1 MDTQAYDFKTKLR
14 LYHKFSLI
22 FLTIFVFFLFNAVFP
37 SLQTLQNAQNYFYLE
52 ELGLQLL
59 SAFIIALLSVNAFT
73 PLTATPYSV
82 LLGASLGLVY
92 FTYTLGYKILDPTQI
107 QWALHGD
114 WEFSFMGWQFFRQEA
129 WQFPPGKINGFF
141 YPVGSSIG
149 YTDSIPLLG
158 FFFKLWRM
166 WLPTDF
172 QYLGVWL
179 CSCFVLQGI
188 FAAKLLRLVTPNLL
202 IQALGISFFVLSPIL
217 LNRVWHAALC
227 AHWLILAGLWLYF
240 TPWQREKMRL
250 AGGAW
255 LLLLVL
261 AGLIHPY
268 LVIMVLGL
276 LAAFYLRM
284 FWIEAFLSWQQTALH
299 LFSLGSALLLTWWMS
314 GYFIIK
320 HANMNGFP
328 LGYYSLNLLAPFNA
342 AGWSVFI
349 RGLPAVTDGQIFE
362 GFAYLGLGVFIL
374 LLWVIYELS
383 QRIPQQR
390 SYRQLLPLGL
400 GCLALTLLAVSNKV
414 TVGDVTLFEL
424 DNNNILLKI
433 LTPFQSSG
441 RFFWVAYYAMLLLAM
456 FTLIKRQRERF
467 VMGCF
472 ALALTLQGLDL
483 SVVINSFRER
493 HWHENLRQDG
503 LQSPVWE
510 QAAEHYRHITLL
522 MPPACGYEA
531 APYVPFA
538 ELARK
543 HKLTLNTGRA
553 ARFNS
558 EETAVYC
565 QELGKIVEK
574 GMVSDEDIYIVHS
587 HYLAQFQKNAQPTVL
602 CGVLDGFNACVT
614 AQSYQRWAAP

>member
-1 MDTQAYDFKTKLR
+1 MNLQQNDFKAKIILYSKL
-14 LYHKFSLI
+14 SL
-22 FLTIFVFFLFNAVFP
+22 FFFTILLFVLFDTLFP
-37 SLQTLQNAQNYFYLE
+37 SLQTAHTAHNYFYLE
-52 ELGLQLL
+52 ELGLKLL
-59 SAFIIALLSVNAFT
+59 SAFLLT
-73 PLTATPYSV
+73 
-82 LLGASLGLVY
+82 LLGLNALSPLKSPHYSFLLGLSLGLVY

-158 FFFKLWRM
+158 FFFKLLRN
-166 WLPTDF
+166 WLPVDF
-172 QYLGVWL
+172 QYLGLWL
-179 CSCFVLQGI
+179 CLCFVLQGI

-217 LNRVWHAALC
+217 LNRIWHAALC

-240 TPWQREKMRL
+240 TPWQRENMQR

-268 LVIMVLGL
+268 LVIMLLGL

-284 FWIEAFLSWQQTALH
+284 FWIEALLSWQQTALH
-299 LFSLGSALLLTWWMS
+299 LFGLGSALLLTWWMA

-320 HANMNGFP
+320 QANMNAFP
-328 LGYYSLNLLAPFNA
+328 LGYYSLNLLAPFNS

-349 RGLPAVTDGQIFE
+349 NRLPAVMDGQIFE
-362 GFAYLGLGVFIL
+362 GFAYFGLGVLIL
-374 LLWVIYELS
+374 LLWTAYELS
-383 QRIPQQR
+383 QRTPQR
-390 SYRQLLPLGL
+390 HTYRQLLPLGL

-414 TVGDVTLFEL
+414 TLGDVTLFEL
-424 DNNNILLKI
+424 DNSLIKI

-441 RFFWVAYYAMLLLAM
+441 RFFWVAYYAALLLAL
-456 FTLIKRQRERF
+456 FALIKRQRESM
-467 VMGCF
+467 VIGCLAF
-472 ALALTLQGLDL
+472 ALSLQSLDL
-483 SVVINSFRER
+483 SQVVNSFRER
-493 HWHENLRQDG
+493 HWHEALQQDM
-503 LQSPVWE
+503 LKSPVWE
-510 QAAEHYRHITLL
+510 QAAAHYQHITLL

-531 APYVPFA
+531 APYLPFA

-543 HKLTLNTGRA
+543 HKLSLNTGRA

-565 QELGKIVEK
+565 HELGKILEK
-574 GMVSDEDIYIVHS
+574 GTVSDDDIYIVHPN
-587 HYLAQFQKNAQPTVL
+587 YLPQFQKNAQQPVL

-614 AQSYQRWAAP
+614 EQSYRRWAAP

>member
-1 MDTQAYDFKTKLR
+1 MSIQTYDFKTKIR
-14 LYHKFSLI
+14 LYPRLSLL
-22 FLTIFVFFLFNAVFP
+22 FLTILLFLFFNTAFP
-37 SLQTLQNAQNYFYLE
+37 SVQTSQNAQNYFYLE

-59 SAFIIALLSVNAFT
+59 SAFIVALLSVNAFT
-73 PLTATPYSV
+73 ALRHTAYST
-82 LLGASLGLVY
+82 LLGASLGLAY

-114 WEFSFMGWQFFRQEA
+114 WEFSLMGWQFFRQEV

-149 YTDSIPLLG
+149 YTDSIPLFG
-158 FFFKLWRM
+158 FFFKLLRA
-166 WLPTDF
+166 WLPSDF
-172 QYLGVWL
+172 QYLGLWL

-217 LNRVWHAALC
+217 LNRIWHAALC

-240 TPWQREKMRL
+240 TPWKPKDMRR

-276 LAAFYLRM
+276 LGAFYLRM

-299 LFSLGSALLLTWWMS
+299 LFGLGSALLLTWWMT

-320 HANMNGFP
+320 QANMNSFP
-328 LGYYSLNLLAPFNA
+328 LGYYSLNLLAPFNS

-349 RGLPAVTDGQIFE
+349 RGLPTVSEGQIFE
-362 GFAYLGLGVFIL
+362 GFAYLGLGGFIL
-374 LLWVIYELS
+374 LLWAAYELS
-383 QRIPQQR
+383 QRTPQPR
-390 SYRQLLPLGL
+390 TYRQLLPLGL
-400 GCLALTLLAVSNKV
+400 GCLALTVLAVSSKV
-414 TVGDVTLFEL
+414 TLGDVTLFEL
-424 DNNNILLKI
+424 DNTNILLKI

-441 RFFWVAYYAMLLLAM
+441 RFFWVVYYAALLLAL
-456 FTLIKRQRERF
+456 FTFIKRQRESM
-467 VMGCF
+467 VIACF
-472 ALALTLQGLDL
+472 IFALTLQALDL
-483 SVVINSFRER
+483 SGVVNSFRER
-493 HWHENLRQDG
+493 HWHENLRQDA
-503 LQSPVWE
+503 LKSPIWE
-510 QAAEHYRHITLL
+510 QAAVHYRHITLL

-543 HKLTLNTGRA
+543 HNLSLNTGRA
-553 ARFNS
+553 ARFNA

-565 QELGKIVEK
+565 QELAQILEK
-574 GMVSDEDIYIVHS
+574 GTVRDEDIYIVHA
-587 HYLAQFQKNAQPTVL
+587 HYLAQFQKNAQQTVL

-614 AQSYQRWAAP
+614 AQSYRRWAVP